1 MNLSSNLIGSSNDKT
16 NFPHKL
22 LLTDTQVSKIRTVF
36 ANGSSVNIKLSKTQL
51 SKIVQLGGVLGDIP
65 IFGNILSSVAE
76 KGTDIARNLGEK
88 ILDKQIDRVN
98 KEYILGSGIT
108 LTINEMRDI
117 MKVIKSLENRE
128 ISLKRTTRKIT
139 SQDGGFLNFFRPLMT
154 AGLPLIKSVLPP
166 LAKSVLLP

>member
-1 MNLSSNLIGSSNDKT
+1 MNLSSNLIRSSNDKT

-36 ANGSSVNIKLSKTQL
+36 ANGSSANIKLSKTQL

-76 KGTDIARNLGEK
+76 KGTDIARNLGKK

-139 SQDGGFLNFFRPLMT
+139 SQDGGFFNFFRPLMT

>member
-36 ANGSSVNIKLSKTQL
+36 ANGSSANIKLSKTQL

-128 ISLKRTTRKIT
+128 ISLKRTTRKIA

-166 LAKSVLLP
+166 IAKIVLLP

>member
-1 MNLSSNLIGSSNDKT
+1 MIGSSNDKT

-36 ANGSSVNIKLSKTQL
+36 ANGSSANIKLSKTQL
-51 SKIVQLGGVLGDIP
+51 SKIVQLGGVLGDIT

-117 MKVIKSLENRE
+117 MKVIKSSENRE

-139 SQDGGFLNFFRPLMT
+139 SQGGGFLNFFRPLMT